1 MSGALSYHAGAAAE
15 EQVAASYR
23 ADGFDLLEHRWRGK
37 AGGEIDLILR
47 KGDLVVF
54 VEVKKSASHLRAA
67 EHLQPR
73 QIARLLAG
81 AEGYARAMPDIATCA
96 FRFDVALVDSAGRIE
111 RLENA
116 LSA

>member
-1 MSGALSYHAGAAAE
+1 MSGAVSYHAGAAAE

-37 AGGEIDLILR
+37 AGGEIDLIFR

-54 VEVKKSASHLRAA
+54 VEVKKSASHMRAA
-67 EHLQPR
+67 EQLQPR
-73 QIARLLAG
+73 QMRRLLAG
-81 AEGYARAMPDIATCA
+81 AEGYARAMPDIADCA
-96 FRFDVALVDSAGRIE
+96 FRFDVALVDDQGRIE

>member
-15 EQVAASYR
+15 AQVGASYR
-23 ADGFDLLEHRWRGK
+23 ADGFALLETRWRGK
-37 AGGEIDLILR
+37 FGGEIDLILR

-54 VEVKKSASHLRAA
+54 VEVKKSASHMRAA

-73 QIARLLAG
+73 QIARLLNG
-81 AEGYARAMPDIATCA
+81 AEEYARLNPDFMRCEL
-96 FRFDVALVDSAGRIE
+96 RFDVALVDDQGRIE

-116 LSA
+116 ITA